1 MMMKLNHNKKKKKKK
16 KIKIIKKSIN
26 VIIILYPK
34 LINHSNKLKYNNFNY
49 LKLEKRKTYY

>member
-1 MMMKLNHNKKKKKKK
+1 MKLNHNKKKKKKK